1 MRNRRSLLFAIPT
14 AALVGLTG
22 TAVVPVATADGFPPP
37 SKDSIVYLE
46 TTYTEVA
53 TQDAVEELLGIELDT
68 PVKTSGTCTGW
79 VADVQGNDV
88 LVVTARHCVDM
99 DAGAK
104 KVSSIAGRD
113 VEITRKVEVT
123 KASTLEGEFA
133 PNPRLAQ
140 VLDVTPEEN
149 GDVAILRV
157 SGLAQPVVPLRL
169 APSQGNTGDEVATVG
184 FPASSTHTSP
194 RFITTYGALTSEP
207 QPIEPNGEYA
217 LTSDSSTSNG
227 ASGGPIVNRDGQVVA
242 MTSKG
247 VRGMDVFVYP
257 CDWFTLKSF
266 LGKHG
271 IQPLP
276 EKVVA
281 PSHNTWQAILIMAL
295 VLVLAGITVLFLWL
309 AWYLLTRNNQS
320 EVTGR
325 HRYRD

>member
-1 MRNRRSLLFAIPT
+1 MRNRRSLLFAIPAT
-14 AALVGLTG
+14 ALIGLTG
-22 TAVVPVATADGFPPP
+22 IATAPIATADGFPPP
-37 SKDSIVYLE
+37 SKDSIVYLD

-53 TQDAVEELLGIELDT
+53 EQDAVEELLGIELDT

-79 VADVQGNDV
+79 VADVQGNDT
-88 LVVTARHCVDM
+88 LIVTARHCVDM

-104 KVSSIAGRD
+104 RVSSIAGRD

-140 VLDVTPEEN
+140 VLDVTSEEN

-184 FPASSTHTSP
+184 FPASATHTSP

-247 VRGMDVFVYP
+247 IRGMDVFVYP

-281 PSHNTWQAILIMAL
+281 SSQNVQQGVLITVVILF
-295 VLVLAGITVLFLWL
+295 LAGLVMLLWL
-309 AWYLLTRNNQS
+309 AYYFLASNNSS
-320 EVTGR
+320 EMKGK
-325 HRYRD
+325 HRRE